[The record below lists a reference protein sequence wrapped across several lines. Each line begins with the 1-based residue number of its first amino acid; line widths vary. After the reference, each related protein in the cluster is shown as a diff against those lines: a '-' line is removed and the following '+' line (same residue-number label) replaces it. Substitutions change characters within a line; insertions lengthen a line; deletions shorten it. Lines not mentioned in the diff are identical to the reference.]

1 MKAKL
6 NFVDYEIEEISYK
19 VNTLNEVDEE
29 SLNPEL
35 ICNVL
40 HPKNDNSKFIVKLGL
55 EFGDYDLSKTNTYLK
70 CIVTGVFEQEN
81 YSEIDLTPNAV
92 AILFPYLRS
101 IISDVTSKGSK
112 SPIILPPINVH
123 EFLESAEK
131 SSN

>member
-19 VNTLNEVDEE
+19 VNTLTEVDEE
-29 SLNPEL
+29 ALNPEL

-40 HPKNDNSKFIVKLGL
+40 HSEKDSSKFIIKLGL
-55 EFGDYDLSKTNTYLK
+55 KFGDFELSKTNTYLK
-70 CIVTGVFEQEN
+70 CVVTGVFIQEN
-81 YSEIDLTPNAV
+81 DSEIDLTPNAV

-112 SPIILPPINVH
+112 SPIILPPINIH
-123 EFLESAEK
+123 EFLENAEK
-131 SSN
+131 SNN